1 MPETPDTK
9 IENVGPERSDLD
21 RLIAGHLDDSLSD
34 AESAELAARLVRDDA
49 AATRLAEAALLHSR
63 LRELLAAEVPQ
74 DEDAAVV
81 TPAAT
86 AGSRLTRRS
95 LAWAAGVAAVAV
107 LVMLRLVPLPA
118 SAAGVALDRL
128 IAAAEQ
134 ATVRQYRIRVLDW
147 DVPETADAAADQRPG
162 RGRKPDVDGAV
173 VTVRGPDAF
182 VLQRQ
187 FEDGSV
193 FLTGSDGDVG
203 WSVPPRGPVHA
214 SRDSKRFRRGLPG
227 ERDGIPF
234 IAFSEGLAGLRK
246 GYALSVGVETNSE
259 AASDVA
265 GLQRLTAVRQKQG
278 QRGPSRVDLWFDERG
293 VPQRIRLE
301 GLPRD
306 NGNPEDLE
314 AAVERTVEFELV
326 GRPEVSE
333 DFFNHASHCDDE
345 REVRWE

>member
-1 MPETPDTK
+1 MPEPSNTEL
-9 IENVGPERSDLD
+9 ENTVPERSDLD
-21 RLIAGHLDDSLSD
+21 RLIAGHLDRSLSD
-34 AESAELAARLVRDDA
+34 AEAAELAARLAHDDA

-63 LRELLAAEVPQ
+63 LRELLAAEAPQ
-74 DEDAAVV
+74 DEVVEAV
-81 TPAAT
+81 PAAGV

-95 LAWAAGVAAVAV
+95 LAWAAGVVAMAV

-134 ATVRQYRIRVLDW
+134 ATVRQYRIHVLDW
-147 DVPETADAAADQRPG
+147 DVPETAEVEADQRPR
-162 RGRKPDVDGAV
+162 RGRKPDVGGAL

-203 WSVPPRGPVHA
+203 WSVPPKGPVHA

-246 GYALSVGVETNSE
+246 GYALTVSVETNSD

-278 QRGPSRVDLWFDERG
+278 QRGPSRVDLWFDESG

-326 GRPEVSE
+326 GTPEVSD
-333 DFFNHASHCDDE
+333 DFFNYASHHDGE